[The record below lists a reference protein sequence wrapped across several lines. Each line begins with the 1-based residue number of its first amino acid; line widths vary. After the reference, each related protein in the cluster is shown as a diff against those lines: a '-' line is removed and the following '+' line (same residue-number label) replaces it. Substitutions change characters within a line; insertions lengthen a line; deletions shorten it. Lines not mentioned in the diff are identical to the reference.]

1 MQHSTSTFTS
11 STSRKFTATFNSSP
25 HFFTML
31 NPYDFGTE
39 ITKDRNKND
48 PLFSEAR
55 AAIYA
60 SVLAGE
66 NKTEIARRFHI
77 NRSTVYDT
85 IKRFSKCH
93 TFKSRPRPG
102 RPKTLT
108 DRDERHLV
116 WLALRFPTATW
127 RELLQMSGNRVTE
140 TTARKVLRRHNIRKF
155 RCK

>member
-1 MQHSTSTFTS
+1 
-11 STSRKFTATFNSSP
+11 
-25 HFFTML
+25 ML

-48 PLFSEAR
+48 PLSSEAR

-85 IKRFSKCH
+85 IKRF
-93 TFKSRPRPG
+93 
-102 RPKTLT
+102 
-108 DRDERHLV
+108 
-116 WLALRFPTATW
+116 
-127 RELLQMSGNRVTE
+127 
-140 TTARKVLRRHNIRKF
+140 
-155 RCK
+155 